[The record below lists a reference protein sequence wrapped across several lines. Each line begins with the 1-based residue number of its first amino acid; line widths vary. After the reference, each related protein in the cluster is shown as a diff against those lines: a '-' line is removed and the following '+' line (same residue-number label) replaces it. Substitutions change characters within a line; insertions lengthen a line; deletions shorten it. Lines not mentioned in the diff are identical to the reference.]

1 MSSVTSDSLVSG
13 DHLNSPE
20 SATNF
25 NNMASYLDPSGSALA
40 EPDLPFVGFCIAS
53 TLYTHTQKYF
63 IEYNTKKC
71 INRFVQAA
79 VKQQWS
85 VYNKKPK
92 APQL

>member
-1 MSSVTSDSLVSG
+1 MTSVTSASLVSG

-20 SATNF
+20 SANNV

-53 TLYTHTQKYF
+53 TLYTHTQN
-63 IEYNTKKC
+63 ISLTKEMHQQVC
-71 INRFVQAA
+71 ASGCETA
-79 VKQQWS
+79 VES
-85 VYNKKPK
+85 AYNKKPK